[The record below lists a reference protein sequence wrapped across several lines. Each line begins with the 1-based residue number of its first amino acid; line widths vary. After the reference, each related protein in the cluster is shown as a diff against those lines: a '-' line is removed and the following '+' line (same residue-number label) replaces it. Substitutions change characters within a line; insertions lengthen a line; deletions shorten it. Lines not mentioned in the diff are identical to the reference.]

1 MIRLLTGVLLSAAA
15 CAPASC
21 QSSTST
27 AQKPDAAQIADLNLQ
42 KPDVMRLI
50 ALNEAAARNGEAT
63 HADPKRLVIFC
74 KNLGILYADAGMPL
88 KAVDAF
94 GKAIAL
100 LKDGPQDQLAEEIG
114 QLAVLH
120 VALNKTREAE
130 KEELQ
135 ALHIRE
141 AVAEPVG
148 IARAQSALAGL
159 YDEERK
165 FAEAADYANKAYEV
179 LADRPDVAV
188 ADRIGV
194 RHTLGFALTG
204 MRNCDRGIQ
213 VLKEGHELAQN
224 SPEIGMATLGYS
236 EYVLG
241 YGYWHCGDPTNAA
254 TWLERGTTDM
264 KADFGWEHAAYVN
277 VMKQYAR
284 FLRESGQQD
293 AAVSAEA
300 VVHQAQSIVD
310 ASTLADRTSGFRSS
324 GSH

>member
-15 CAPASC
+15 CAPAIC
-21 QSSTST
+21 QSSTPT
-27 AQKPDAAQIADLNLQ
+27 AQKADAAQIADLNLQ
-42 KPDVMRLI
+42 KPDVLRLI
-50 ALNEAAARNGEAT
+50 ALNESAARNSEAT
-63 HADPKRLVIFC
+63 HADPKRLVIFY

-94 GKAIAL
+94 GQAIAL
-100 LKDGPQDQLAEEIG
+100 LKNGPQDELAEEIG

-120 VALNKTREAE
+120 VALNKMRQAE

-135 ALHIRE
+135 ALQIRE
-141 AVAEPVG
+141 AVADPVG

-165 FAEAADYANKAYEV
+165 FSVAADYAEKAYNI

-204 MRNCDRGIQ
+204 MRNCERGIE
-213 VLKEGHELAQN
+213 VLKDGHDLALK
-224 SPEIGMATLGYS
+224 SPGIGMATLAYS

-241 YGYWHCGDPTNAA
+241 FGYWHCGDRVTAA

-264 KADFGWEHAAYVN
+264 RADFGWSRAAYVN

-284 FLRESGQQD
+284 FLREGGQQD

-300 VVHQAQSIVD
+300 VVHQAESVVD
-310 ASTLADRTSGFRSS
+310 ASTLADRAAGFRST